1 MRTFGGILVLVGL
14 FGFYYC
20 STRMAAA
27 GPVPEGKSISES
39 FEYEGG
45 KWEVARYG
53 AAIVGAFGLLMSFFP
68 KGR

>member
-1 MRTFGGILVLVGL
+1 MRTFGGVLVLVGI

-27 GPVPEGKSISES
+27 GPVPEGTSISQS
-39 FEYEGG
+39 LEYEGG
-45 KWEVARYG
+45 KWEVARYA

>member
-1 MRTFGGILVLVGL
+1 MRNFGAVLIVAGL

-20 STRMAAA
+20 STRMAAV

-39 FEYEGG
+39 LEYEGG

-53 AAIVGAFGLLMSFFP
+53 AAFLGVLGVLMTLYP
-68 KGR
+68 RGR